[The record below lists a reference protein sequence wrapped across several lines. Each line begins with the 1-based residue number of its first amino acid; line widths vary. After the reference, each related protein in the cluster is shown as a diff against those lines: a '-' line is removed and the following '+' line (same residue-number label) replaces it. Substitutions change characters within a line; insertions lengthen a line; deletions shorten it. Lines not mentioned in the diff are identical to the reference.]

1 MFSKACKYALRAVL
15 YLALHSSETNKIG
28 VGELAGGLN
37 VPKHFLAK
45 ILQQLSKANLISSA
59 KGPNGGFYVT
69 KRNLGVTLTEVIE
82 CIDGHDVFT
91 GCIMGLPACSG
102 EKPCPL
108 HYQATAFREGLNYQL
123 KYQTVGEM
131 ALKVQRENL
140 NI

>member
-15 YLALHSSETNKIG
+15 YLALHSSEANKLG
-28 VGELAGGLN
+28 VGDLAEALN

-45 ILQQLSKANLISSA
+45 ILQQLSKAELVSST
-59 KGPNGGFYVT
+59 KGPHGGFYSS
-69 KRNLGVTLTEVIE
+69 KRNLGVTMREIIL
-82 CIDGHDVFT
+82 CIDGKDALT
-91 GCIMGLPACSG
+91 GCIMGLPTCSS

-108 HYQATAFREGLNYQL
+108 HFQALAFREGLNYQL

-131 ALKVQRENL
+131 ALRVQRENL